1 MPKTTKVLKRS
12 KNLPIVDASTGEV
25 NSYSYE
31 IFEEGDFGYH
41 KIWIPLFSNYVLK
54 TGNKQTQV
62 IFYLLKNMNKNNI
75 VIKKQ
80 EEIAKDIGATTKTVR
95 ECLKELTI
103 IDKNHIPFM
112 VRIGESEYRINPDII
127 FTGSFKDR
135 EYICSKFYAEL
146 RKAQKQKDK
155 K

>member
-1 MPKTTKVLKRS
+1 MSKAYVMIILLICFSGLSYYIFTNNSKSEFIDKTAYPV
-12 KNLPIVDASTGEV
+12 
-25 NSYSYE
+25 
-31 IFEEGDFGYH
+31 
-41 KIWIPLFSNYVLK
+41 
-54 TGNKQTQV
+54 
-62 IFYLLKNMNKNNI
+62 
-75 VIKKQ
+75 
-80 EEIAKDIGATTKTVR
+80 
-95 ECLKELTI
+95 ELTI

-146 RKAQKQKDK
+146 RKAQKDK